1 MRARLRRLRKV
12 SQKLSL
18 PSRDASSGRS
28 QIQLNPAKLT
38 PSADI
43 YLGQLA
49 HLLVT
54 IAEQL
59 ELQSETAGDQA
70 LSKKLHLLSN
80 KYYSKH
86 SELVPLLS
94 KSGVEVSQL
103 EALYGT
109 SINQLLE
116 RTKGNDFYEELMRN
130 YIVFGMLEDSYRRLA
145 KGLTPAKRL
154 KVEELLFAQEL
165 EKLSQST
172 LFGAIAQDSKLGHRM
187 ALYGRMV
194 VADVLLEVRT
204 SVSFEKVLP
213 SASYRDET
221 DRTRAQFKALEPYTS
236 ELIAAHTV
244 RMDQLGLTA

>member
-1 MRARLRRLRKV
+1 V

-43 YLGQLA
+43 YLGRLA
-49 HLLVT
+49 HLMVT

-59 ELQSETAGDQA
+59 DYQSETAADQA

-86 SELVPLLS
+86 AELVPLLS
-94 KSGVEVSQL
+94 KLGVEASQL
-103 EALYGT
+103 ENNYGG
-109 SINQLLE
+109 SMNLLLE
-116 RTKGNDFYEELMRN
+116 RTMGADFFEDMMRN
-130 YIVFGMLEDSYRRLA
+130 YIVFGMLEDSFHRLA

-154 KVEELLFAQEL
+154 KVEELLIANEL
-165 EKLSQST
+165 QKLAQST
-172 LFGAIAQDSKLGHRM
+172 LFAAIAADAKLGHRL

-194 VADVLLEVRT
+194 VADSLLEIKT
-204 SVSFEKVLP
+204 LISFDKVLP
-213 SASYRDET
+213 QTSYQDET
-221 DRTRAQFKALEPYTS
+221 ELTRAQFKALEPYTS

>member
-1 MRARLRRLRKV
+1 M

-38 PSADI
+38 PSPDI
-43 YLGQLA
+43 YLGRLA
-49 HLLVT
+49 HLMVT

-59 ELQSETAGDQA
+59 DHQSETASDQT

-94 KSGVEVSQL
+94 KLGVETSQL
-103 EALYGT
+103 ESKYGT
-109 SINQLLE
+109 SMNLLLE
-116 RTKGNDFYEELMRN
+116 RSRGADFYEDTMRN
-130 YIVFGMLEDSYRRLA
+130 YIVFGMLEDSFRRLA
-145 KGLTPAKRL
+145 KGLTPARRL

-165 EKLSQST
+165 EKLSRAT
-172 LFGAIAQDSKLGHRM
+172 LSSAIDADPKLGHRM

-194 VADVLLEVRT
+194 VADCLLEIRNLID
-204 SVSFEKVLP
+204 FDKVLP
-213 SASYRDET
+213 TGSYQDDTE
-221 DRTRAQFKALEPYTS
+221 RTRAQFKVLEPYTS

-244 RMDQLGLTA
+244 RMDQLGLSA

>member
-1 MRARLRRLRKV
+1 V

-43 YLGQLA
+43 YLGRLA
-49 HLLVT
+49 HLMVT

-59 ELQSETAGDQA
+59 DYQSETAADQA

-86 SELVPLLS
+86 AELVPLLS
-94 KSGVEVSQL
+94 KLGVEVSQL
-103 EALYGT
+103 ENNYGG
-109 SINQLLE
+109 SMNLLLE
-116 RTKGNDFYEELMRN
+116 RTRGADFFEDMMRN
-130 YIVFGMLEDSYRRLA
+130 YIVFGMLEDSFHRLA

-154 KVEELLFAQEL
+154 KVEELLIANEL
-165 EKLSQST
+165 QKLAQST
-172 LFGAIAQDSKLGHRM
+172 LFAAIEADAKLGHRL

-194 VADVLLEVRT
+194 VADSLLEIKT
-204 SVSFEKVLP
+204 LISFDKVLP
-213 SASYRDET
+213 QTSYQDET
-221 DRTRAQFKALEPYTS
+221 ELTRSQFKALEPYTS

>member
-1 MRARLRRLRKV
+1 M

-43 YLGQLA
+43 YLGRLA
-49 HLLVT
+49 HLMVT

-59 ELQSETAGDQA
+59 DYQSETAADQA

-86 SELVPLLS
+86 AELVPLLS
-94 KSGVEVSQL
+94 KLGVEASQL
-103 EALYGT
+103 ENNYGG
-109 SINQLLE
+109 SMNLLLE
-116 RTKGNDFYEELMRN
+116 RTMGADFFEDMMRN
-130 YIVFGMLEDSYRRLA
+130 YIVFGMLEDSFHRLA

-154 KVEELLFAQEL
+154 KVEELLIANEL
-165 EKLSQST
+165 QKLAQST
-172 LFGAIAQDSKLGHRM
+172 LFAAIAADAKLGHRL

-194 VADVLLEVRT
+194 VADSLLEIKT
-204 SVSFEKVLP
+204 LISFDKVLP
-213 SASYRDET
+213 QTSYQDET
-221 DRTRAQFKALEPYTS
+221 ELTRAQFKALEPYTS

>member
-1 MRARLRRLRKV
+1 M

-38 PSADI
+38 PSPDI
-43 YLGQLA
+43 FLGRLA
-49 HLLVT
+49 HLMLS
-54 IAEQL
+54 IGEQL
-59 ELQSETAGDQA
+59 DMQSETAGDSA

-94 KSGVEVSQL
+94 KLGVEASEL
-103 EALYGT
+103 EHKYGG

-116 RTKGNDFYEELMRN
+116 RTKGADFFEEMMRN
-130 YIVFGMLEDSYRRLA
+130 YIVFGMLEDSFRRLA
-145 KGLTPAKRL
+145 KGLTPARRL
-154 KVEELLFAQEL
+154 KVEELLHAQDL
-165 EKLSQST
+165 EKLAQST
-172 LFGAIAQDSKLGHRM
+172 IFAAIATDPKLGHRM

-194 VADVLLEVRT
+194 VADCLLEIRNQIN
-204 SVSFEKVLP
+204 FDKVLP
-213 SASYRDET
+213 AAKYQDET
-221 DRTRAQFKALEPYTS
+221 ARTRAEFKALEPYTS

>member
-1 MRARLRRLRKV
+1 M

-38 PSADI
+38 PSPDI
-43 YLGQLA
+43 YLGRLA
-49 HLLVT
+49 HLMVT

-59 ELQSETAGDQA
+59 DSQSETAGDQA

-86 SELVPLLS
+86 SELVPLLT
-94 KSGVEVSQL
+94 KVGVEQSDL
-103 EALYGT
+103 EDSYGN
-109 SINQLLE
+109 SMNQLLE
-116 RTKGNDFYEELMRN
+116 RTRGADFHEDMMRN
-130 YIVFGMLEDSYRRLA
+130 YIVFGMLQDSFRRLA
-145 KGLTPAKRL
+145 KGLSPARRL
-154 KVEELLFAQEL
+154 KVEELLFGQEL
-165 EKLSQST
+165 EKLAQST
-172 LFGAIAQDSKLGHRM
+172 LSVAIEADAKLGHRM

-194 VADVLLEVRT
+194 VADCLLEIRNQID
-204 SVSFEKVLP
+204 FDKVLP
-213 SASYRDET
+213 NSSYRDET
-221 DRTRAQFKALEPYTS
+221 ERTRAQFKALEPYTS